1 MEKMVE
7 LIKIAC
13 DLFEDEKMMIISD
26 MPEGYGI
33 IVVWFKLLCLA
44 GKRKKHGALMLNDK
58 VAYTDQMLASL
69 FKMPF
74 ELVKKALDVFEQFG
88 MTEIKDGVIWI
99 SNWDKYQNGKRAEV
113 KEEVKEESKKRYSR
127 AEYSDDFVKFWEKY
141 PRKDD
146 KGAAYKEYMAR
157 LRSGFTVEELAE
169 AEQNYINRLKRDR
182 TELKY
187 TKMAKTFLGSTLYFE
202 QYINKDKE
210 KKEVKENP
218 FEDYVL

>member
-44 GKRKKHGALMLNDK
+44 GKRKKHGALMLNEK

-74 ELVKKALDVFEQFG
+74 ELVKKALDVFDGFG
-88 MTEIKDGVIWI
+88 MTETEDGVIRI
-99 SNWDKYQNGKRAEV
+99 SNWDKYQSVRKEV
-113 KEEVKEESKKRYSR
+113 KEEEEPKKKYSR
-127 AEYSDDFVKFWEKY
+127 AEYPDDFVKFWEKY

-146 KGAAYKEYMAR
+146 KGAAYKEYIAR
-157 LRSGFTVEELAE
+157 IRSGFTPEELFE
-169 AEQNYINRLKRDR
+169 AEQNYINRLKKDR

-202 QYINKDKE
+202 QYINKE
-210 KKEVKENP
+210 KKPVKENP